1 MELDFLLKIGNRKY
15 KISFVYCSINKEI
28 MTEKELRE
36 AWEKYQSTAHPED
49 MMSYVEFLSEQ
60 GIELED

>member
-1 MELDFLLKIGNRKY
+1 
-15 KISFVYCSINKEI
+15 

-49 MMSYVEFLSEQ
+49 MMSYIEFRSAMGVE
-60 GIELED
+60 D

>member
-1 MELDFLLKIGNRKY
+1 
-15 KISFVYCSINKEI
+15 

-49 MMSYVEFLSEQ
+49 MMSYVELLSEQ

>member
-1 MELDFLLKIGNRKY
+1 MELDFLLKIGSRIEFIKY
-15 KISFVYCSINKEI
+15 LSYISSMKKEL
-28 MTEKELRE
+28 EKELRE

>member
-1 MELDFLLKIGNRKY
+1 MELGLQLKIGNWILKLE
-15 KISFVYCSINKEI
+15 FVYCSINKEI

-36 AWEKYQSTAHPED
+36 AWEKYQSTAHQED